1 MIALV
6 QRIRKYIVQAIAF
19 IALASTSICL
29 GQQVEEKNSS
39 QSQIQE
45 ELAANPG
52 RPTVS
57 TPATLTP
64 VGYFQFETGVLG
76 AQRSAEFADRTAVNE
91 VIKLTIAR
99 RLELLVQSEPAVLS
113 DLGDQ
118 HSGDAGGL
126 SLGVQAVLLPGS
138 ERRPTLAVSYFRTVY
153 DGTAPDLDIGSS
165 RNSAIF
171 LLSTDLRKWHIDTN
185 YIFNEQIDNSVRR
198 AQFGQTF
205 SVAHPVAG
213 KLAWTAE
220 LWHFTQPFTNGHA
233 AGFLTGPTYSVTP
246 RLVLDI
252 GFNRGLTSTSTRW
265 EFFTG
270 FTYLLPKALIKQKPL
285 PPNENATAAIL
296 SQR

>member
-1 MIALV
+1 MTLV
-6 QRIRKYIVQAIAF
+6 AGF
-19 IALASTSICL
+19 SLLAASVACF
-29 GQQVEEKNSS
+29 GQQVDQSS
-39 QSQIQE
+39 QSQSQTQD

-64 VGYFQFETGVLG
+64 TGYFQFETGILG
-76 AQRSAEFADRTAVNE
+76 AQHSAEFADRTAINE
-91 VIKLTIAR
+91 VIKFSVAK
-99 RLELLVQSEPAVLS
+99 RLELLVQSEPAVFS
-113 DLGDQ
+113 DLGGS
-118 HSGDAGGL
+118 HSQDPGGL
-126 SLGVQAVLLPGS
+126 SLGVQAVLLPGQ
-138 ERRPTLAVSYFRTVY
+138 ERCPTISVSYFRTVY
-153 DGTAPDLDIGSS
+153 DGTAPDLDVGSS

-171 LLSTDLRKWHIDTN
+171 LLSTDVRKWHIDTN

-198 AQFGQTF
+198 AQFGQTL

-220 LWHFTQPFTNGHA
+220 LWHFTQPFTSGHA
-233 AGFLTGPTYSVTP
+233 AGFLTAPTYSVTP

-270 FTYLLPKALIKQKPL
+270 FTYLLPKKLW
-285 PPNENATAAIL
+285 
-296 SQR
+296 